1 MRRRALLIFAVIF
14 AVLVVITKGASLY
27 TDWLWFNELSFR
39 GVFLTVLLS
48 DIGIRVVI
56 GLFVFLFLLANLSIT
71 RNKVL
76 EASSA
81 FEDDDV
87 ITINEAAYKNY
98 FTPNTIKV
106 IFLAMS
112 VLLALF
118 FAASVSGV
126 WVILQQFL
134 HPTPFNI
141 IDPIFGKDLGFY
153 VFQLPF
159 WQFLYRV
166 ISAVVVLTLVVV
178 AVIYFVTNSAVH
190 GRLIMKILAPGTPRN
205 HLAGLL
211 ALFFAI
217 RAWGYR
223 IDQYLLLYS
232 TDGAVFGAGYVETN
246 AMLLALKA
254 LLVLSL
260 LAAVAVI
267 IGALRNRYGLLL
279 WSVGLIIVASFALG
293 GIYPGLVQKF
303 VVEPNE
309 MEKELPYIEYNI
321 DYTRSAYNLDT
332 IERENFPAGRTL
344 TAQDIVDND
353 ATIQNIRLW
362 DWEPLQETYS
372 QLQELR
378 QYYEM
383 KNLDIDRYTI
393 DGKIRQVMLA
403 ARELDQ
409 TQISER
415 GKTWVNE
422 KLVYTHGYGVIM
434 SPVNEVNPEGLPE
447 FFLKDIP
454 PVSVV
459 DEFDVTRPEIYY
471 GEIENNPVI
480 VKAKSLEFDYPMGED
495 NVMGTY
501 EGDGGVPLDSFMKR
515 IMFTLSFSDYR
526 LLFASDITNDSY
538 IMYHRTLKE
547 RVPRIAP
554 FLQYDDDPYLAVS
567 DGKLYWIWDAYTT
580 SSMYPYSERFNNFH
594 NYIRNSVKVIVDAY
608 NGDVTFYVS
617 DPDDPVI
624 QTFGKVFPGVFRPLD
639 EMTEDLRSHLRYPEG
654 LFKIQAQLYT
664 DYHMT
669 NPRVFYNKEDRWNL
683 PTEIYMG
690 SEEIPMDPYYAVIN
704 LPGEDEPEFVLIMP
718 FTPQN
723 RKNMISWIAARSD
736 GEHYGK
742 LLVYEFPKQEIIY
755 GPMQIEARI
764 NQDAEIAPQITLWD
778 QRGARVLRGNLLIIP
793 IKDSLLYVE
802 PLFLQ
807 AEQSRLPELRRVIVA
822 HGDKIVMEP
831 TLEASLQKLFGS
843 DNGPLT
849 PDGDIQ
855 EPSGDV
861 VEQDILETLE
871 DLIDEA
877 NKLYRRAEEKLKAGD
892 WAGYGTAWNELK
904 DVLSRLQSFDDS
916 LRNVDPIPTDD
927 PLLSDDPL
935 LTDDPLLDDDP
946 LLTDDPLLN
955 GGI

>member
-1 MRRRALLIFAVIF
+1 MRRRVLLTFAVII
-14 AVLVVITKGASLY
+14 AVLVIITKGAGLY

-56 GLFVFLFLLANLSIT
+56 GLFVFLFLLANLSVT

-98 FTPNTIKV
+98 FTPNTVKF
-106 IFLAMS
+106 IFLGIS
-112 VLLALF
+112 ILLALF

-141 IDPIFGKDLGFY
+141 TDPIFGKDLGFY
-153 VFQLPF
+153 IFQLPF

-166 ISAVVVLTLVVV
+166 VSAVVIMTLVIV
-178 AVIYFVTNSAVH
+178 AVIYFITNSTVH
-190 GRLIMKILAPGTPRN
+190 GRLIMKILAQRTPRN

-260 LAAVAVI
+260 LAAAAVI
-267 IGALRNRYGLLL
+267 IGALRNRYGLLM

-303 VVEPNE
+303 IVEPNE
-309 MEKELPYIEYNI
+309 MEKELPFIEYNI
-321 DYTRSAYNLDT
+321 EYTRSAYNLDT
-332 IERENFPAGRTL
+332 IERKDFPAGRTL

-409 TQISER
+409 SQVSER
-415 GKTWVNE
+415 GRTWVNE

-434 SPVNEVNPEGLPE
+434 SPVNEVNPEGLPQ

-459 DEFDVTRPEIYY
+459 EELEVTRPEIYY

-501 EGDGGVPLDSFMKR
+501 EGDGGVPLNSFMKR
-515 IMFTLSFSDYR
+515 IMFTLAFNDYR
-526 LLFASDITNDSY
+526 LLFASDISNESR

-554 FLQYDDDPYLAVS
+554 FLQYDDDPYLVVS
-567 DGKLYWIWDAYTT
+567 EGKLYWIWDAYTT
-580 SSMYPYSERFNNFH
+580 TGMYPYSERFNNYH

-624 QTFGKVFPGVFRPLD
+624 QTFGKIFPGVFRDLG
-639 EMTEDLRSHLRYPEG
+639 EMTEDLRSHLRYPED

-704 LPGEDEPEFVLIMP
+704 LPGEDKPEFVLIMP

-742 LLVYEFPKQEIIY
+742 LLVYEFPKQEIVY

-849 PDGDIQ
+849 PDGGLQ
-855 EPSGDV
+855 EPGDDI

-877 NKLYRRAEEKLKAGD
+877 NSLYRSAEEKLKSGD
-892 WAGYGTAWNELK
+892 WAGYGAAWNELK
-904 DVLSRLQSFDDS
+904 DVLGRLQNFEGSRVADPVLTTDDP
-916 LRNVDPIPTDD
+916 LLMDDPLLTDD

-935 LTDDPLLDDDP
+935 PD
-946 LLTDDPLLN
+946 
-955 GGI
+955 GEI